1 MRSHVILSMI
11 KVAAAEADVPDLP
24 PSGSPR
30 GQKVTSCLIVF
41 NCVLVSILSKW
52 WYSAVTRTGRT
63 LWRNA
68 RSWCY
73 HIYYYCWLNCPEHF
87 KICFR
92 KTMKTTLKIL
102 KNKHQLN
109 IECSLFQIKKS
120 VLSQLLKNKTARAML
135 AVKNTSH
142 RQEFSAKMNKK
153 QLFITVGTTSTF
165 LRLIQIWKMMT
176 ASNPA
181 RSQKL
186 FIKVKKT
193 QNTSFRT
200 PSFSGIFLIKF
211 KKYCTFLSKLQWTG
225 NRIRTLEPLVFESF
239 KSYLPRATTFYLRNT
254 YSWFVWPAGFN
265 RHTKS
270 RQKVLEI
277 A

>member
-73 HIYYYCWLNCPEHF
+73 HIYYYCWLNCPEHYF

-135 AVKNTSH
+135 AVKNASH

-200 PSFSGIFLIKF
+200 PSFSGIFLIK
-211 KKYCTFLSKLQWTG
+211 SKNTA
-225 NRIRTLEPLVFESF
+225 P
-239 KSYLPRATTFYLRNT
+239 FYQ
-254 YSWFVWPAGFN
+254 S
-265 RHTKS
+265 
-270 RQKVLEI
+270 
-277 A
+277 

>member
-1 MRSHVILSMI
+1 MQEECYEALESISRKINTNDADMRSHVILSMI

-73 HIYYYCWLNCPEHF
+73 HIYYYCWLNCPKHF

-102 KNKHQLN
+102 KKHQLN
-109 IECSLFQIKKS
+109 IECSLFQIKS
-120 VLSQLLKNKTARAML
+120 VLSQLLKNKIVRAML
-135 AVKNTSH
+135 AVVNASH
-142 RQEFSAKMNKK
+142 RQEFSANMNKK

-176 ASNPA
+176 ASNLT

-200 PSFSGIFLIKF
+200 PSFSGIFLIK
-211 KKYCTFLSKLQWTG
+211 SKILHLF
-225 NRIRTLEPLVFESF
+225 IE
-239 KSYLPRATTFYLRNT
+239 ATMN
-254 YSWFVWPAGFN
+254 W
-265 RHTKS
+265 
-270 RQKVLEI
+270 Q
-277 A
+277 